1 MESLLENIM
10 NPIALGSIAFL
21 IMLRMFTGKF
31 TWAKDEKQRRRQEHG
46 AIMAVLIVIMY
57 SLLVIIDKL

>member
-1 MESLLENIM
+1 MEDNGYSAIV
-10 NPIALGSIAFL
+10 IGSICFFIL
-21 IMLRMFTGKF
+21 LRILVGSWFHWTVD
-31 TWAKDEKQRRRQEHG
+31 DEKDRRRIEHG